1 FFQKIMQQYSKPLL
15 LLGHHQEDQAET
27 FLIQAIRGSG
37 LAGLARIPHYKELH
51 HGGVLRPL
59 LKYSK
64 IDNEGFAKLN
74 NISYIY
80 DDSQED
86 IK

>member
-1 FFQKIMQQYSKPLL
+1 KIMQPSSKTLL
-15 LLGHHQEDQAET
+15 LLGHHQDDQAET
-27 FLIQAIRGSG
+27 FLIPAIRGSG
-37 LAGLARIPHYKELH
+37 LAGLASIPHYKELH
-51 HGGVLRPL
+51 HGVVLRPL

-64 IDNEGFAKLN
+64 IDIEGFAKIN

-80 DDSQED
+80 YDSNED